1 MKYLRLFET
10 HAQYEAFLPT
20 EEFIRPN
27 VSYCKQPGHVHY
39 NQITSSDKYLTLIA
53 LEDES
58 TFTFNGTTVNDVVNT
73 ASYSL
78 DGVTWTEI
86 SSGTSTPAIN
96 SGEKIMW
103 KGEMT
108 PYYNQEEEAYKYG
121 IGKFTSTKTF
131 NVEGNPMSLL
141 YGNNFRGINSLS
153 GKNGIFGNLFAASK
167 VVDASKLSLETEVL
181 SPFCYARMFM
191 GCTQLVQLPE
201 LPSTTLAEGC
211 YYWMFYR
218 CTELNQKL
226 VLPATTLTN
235 SCYNSMFYLCTN
247 LTTTPDLPATTLAV
261 GCYEDMFYNC
271 RSLTKTP
278 TSLPVMTLAE
288 SCYAGMFMLCTS
300 LTTPPELPATTLA
313 TYCYSGM
320 FNGCTSLVT
329 TPELPAE
336 ILADSC
342 YQSMFRSCTSLTN
355 TPTLSATTLASQCYK
370 EMFAYCTSLQT
381 VPSLSATDL
390 TERCYDGMFR
400 GCTSLVTAQ
409 TILPATTLS
418 KGCYE
423 YMFSDCTSLT
433 TAPELPALTLVDNCY
448 YCMFW
453 LSSKL
458 NYVKA
463 MFTTTPSN
471 NQTSNWLNGVSRSG
485 TFVKNSAATWNVT
498 GINGIPSGWTVQTA
512 SA

>member
-1 MKYLRLFET
+1 MIENLKVFNE
-10 HAQYEAFLPT
+10 HSEYESFIQT
-20 EEFIRPN
+20 ESFIKPN
-27 VSYCKQPGHVHY
+27 VSYCIQQGDVHY
-39 NQITSSDKYLTLIA
+39 NPITSSDKYLTLIA

-78 DGVTWTEI
+78 DGITWTEI

-96 SGEKIMW
+96 SGERIMW

-108 PYYNQEEEAYKYG
+108 PYYNQEEEVYKYG

-153 GKNGIFGNLFAASK
+153 GKNGVFSNLFAASK
-167 VVDASKLSLETEVL
+167 VVNASKLSLGTEVL

-191 GCTQLVQLPE
+191 NCTQLVKLPK
-201 LPSTTLAEGC
+201 LPSTTLAESC

-218 CTELNQKL
+218 CTALNQKL
-226 VLPATTLTN
+226 VLPATTLAN
-235 SCYNSMFYLCTN
+235 NCYNSMFYFCTS
-247 LTTTPDLPATTLAV
+247 LTTTPDLPATTLANY
-261 GCYEDMFYNC
+261 CYYSMFYNC
-271 RSLTKTP
+271 TSLTNVP
-278 TSLPVMTLAE
+278 TSLPAMTLTEA
-288 SCYAGMFMLCTS
+288 CYNGMFYFCTS
-300 LTTPPELPATTLA
+300 LT
-313 TYCYSGM
+313 
-320 FNGCTSLVT
+320 T
-329 TPELPAE
+329 TPELPAAT
-336 ILADSC
+336 LATSC
-342 YQSMFRSCTSLTN
+342 YQSMFRNCTSLTS

-370 EMFAYCTSLQT
+370 EMFADCTSLQT
-381 VPSLSATDL
+381 VSSLSVTDL
-390 TERCYDGMFR
+390 TEECYNGMFR

-418 KGCYE
+418 KGCYA
-423 YMFSDCTSLT
+423 YMFSSCTNLT
-433 TAPELPALTLVDNCY
+433 TAPELPAITLVDSCY
-448 YCMFW
+448 NCMFW

-471 NQTSNWLNGVSRSG
+471 SYTSNWLNGVSSSG
-485 TFVKNSAATWNVT
+485 TFVKNSAASWNVT
-498 GINGIPSGWTVQTA
+498 GAHGVPSSWTIQTT
-512 SA
+512 SN